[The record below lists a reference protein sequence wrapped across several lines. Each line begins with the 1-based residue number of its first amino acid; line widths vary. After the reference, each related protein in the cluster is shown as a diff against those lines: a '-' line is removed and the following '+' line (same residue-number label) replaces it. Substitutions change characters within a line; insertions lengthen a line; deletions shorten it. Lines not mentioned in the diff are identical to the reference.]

1 VIVSRIRVLVV
12 DDAAVVRRMVAELL
26 ATDAE
31 IDVVGTAPNGRA
43 ALASLPD
50 LAPDLITLDLEMPEL
65 DGLETLVRLRRQHP
79 TMPVIMLSARTQ
91 RGATATLEALARG
104 ASDYVTKPAN
114 LGSLALA
121 RAQLRDDLI
130 PKIKALAGRARRS
143 PPVRKS
149 PVAAP
154 RAVPPVQSRVDV
166 LAVGVST
173 GGPNA
178 LSAICASLPAEF
190 PVPIVVV
197 QHMPPLF
204 TRILAERLSSQSP
217 LTVREAED
225 AEWLEPG
232 VVLIA
237 PGNFHMALRREGER
251 VRVALHQHPPE
262 NSCRPAVDVL
272 FRSVAEVYGARS
284 LGLILTGM
292 GQDGLRGAETMRAAG
307 GRLLAQDEAT
317 SVVWGMPGAV
327 VAAGLADRVLPLAAI
342 AGELVDRT
350 IVGSARRL
358 AAPANGSR

>member
-1 VIVSRIRVLVV
+1 MSRIRVLVV
-12 DDAAVVRRMVAELL
+12 DDAAVVRRIVAELL
-26 ATDAE
+26 AADTE
-31 IDVVGTAPNGRA
+31 IEVVGTAPHGRA
-43 ALASLPD
+43 ALASLPG

-65 DGLETLVRLRRQHP
+65 DGLETLVQLRQQYP
-79 TMPVIMLSARTQ
+79 SLPVIMLSGRTE

-114 LGSLALA
+114 LGNLALA

-130 PKIKALAGRARRS
+130 PKIKALAVGRRS
-143 PPVRKS
+143 GP
-149 PVAAP
+149 AP
-154 RAVPPVQSRVDV
+154 RKPAPAPLRPVPPIPSRVDV

-251 VRVALHQHPPE
+251 VRVALHQKPPE

-272 FRSVAEVYGARS
+272 FRSVAEVYGGRG
-284 LGLILTGM
+284 LGLVLTGM
-292 GQDGLRGAETMRAAG
+292 GQDGLRGAEAMRAAG

-350 IVGSARRL
+350 TVGRARI
-358 AAPANGSR
+358 AAPANGPR

>member
-1 VIVSRIRVLVV
+1 MSRIRVLVV
-12 DDAAVVRRMVAELL
+12 DDAAVVRRIVAELL
-26 ATDAE
+26 TADAE
-31 IDVVGTAPNGRA
+31 IEVVGTAPHGRA
-43 ALASLPD
+43 ALASLPG

-65 DGLETLVRLRRQHP
+65 DGLETLVQLRRQYP
-79 TMPVIMLSARTQ
+79 ALPVIMLSGRTE
-91 RGATATLEALARG
+91 RGATATLDALARG

-130 PKIKALAGRARRS
+130 PKIKALAGRTRRVAPARS
-143 PPVRKS
+143 PAPAPPR
-149 PVAAP
+149 VAP
-154 RAVPPVQSRVDV
+154 TVPSRIDV
-166 LAVGVST
+166 LAIGVST

-178 LSAICASLPAEF
+178 LSAICGSLPAEF

-204 TRILAERLSSQSP
+204 TRILAERLSVQSA
-217 LTVREAED
+217 LTVREAAD
-225 AEWLEPG
+225 AQWLEPG

-251 VRVALHQHPPE
+251 VQAVLHQNVPE

-272 FRSVAEVYGARS
+272 FRSVAEVYGARA
-284 LGLILTGM
+284 LGLVLTGM
-292 GQDGLRGAETMRAAG
+292 GQDGLRGAEAIHAAG
-307 GRLLAQDEAT
+307 GRLLAQDEAS

-350 IVGSARRL
+350 LVGRGRRL
-358 AAPANGSR
+358 AAPAHGSR